1 MKYIALIKPSGEI
14 TAEPVSKSNL
24 LADIQRFVGGSIQIC
39 PQQSTAMIDKS
50 LVLIVNEE
58 GKLNNLPYN
67 PVATAVYGHPRDH
80 ITGNAVIMRV
90 VPDDIAPFDSRARL
104 YELVIEP
111 LKIKLAQMLECHGD
125 E

>member
-24 LADIQRFVGGSIQIC
+24 LADLQRFVCGPIQIC
-39 PQQSTAMIDKS
+39 PQLPTAMIDKS
-50 LVLIVNEE
+50 LVLVVNED
-58 GKLNNLPYN
+58 GKLNGLPYN
-67 PVATAVYGHPRDH
+67 PVATAVYGHPRGH

-104 YELVIEP
+104 NELVIEP
-111 LKIKLAQMLECHGD
+111 LKVKLALMLESND